1 MPPKAK
7 FTKEQIVKYC
17 SLKVENIRDNIYK
30 VFDMIEKPSPD
41 KIFSMLSIL
50 GRVLLT
56 PDIFPILENTAP
68 GAGGEIQLTDAMRE
82 LCVKSGMSACEFE
95 GTRYDLGSKLGFLL
109 ANIDAGLEHPETRSE
124 LSEYIKKLSAKL

>member
-1 MPPKAK
+1 
-7 FTKEQIVKYC
+7 
-17 SLKVENIRDNIYK
+17 
-30 VFDMIEKPSPD
+30 
-41 KIFSMLSIL
+41 MLSIL